1 MSSKTIWFSFGDLK
15 VGEKFV
21 FQNPYCRYQS
31 ATTSETLV
39 KISPRKYRVEN
50 GPDAGREW
58 QTSVRSAVALVS
70 RRAI

>member
-21 FQNPYCRYQS
+21 FHNPYCGS
-31 ATTSETLV
+31 PVVTSETLV
-39 KISPRKYRVEN
+39 KISPRKYRVEH